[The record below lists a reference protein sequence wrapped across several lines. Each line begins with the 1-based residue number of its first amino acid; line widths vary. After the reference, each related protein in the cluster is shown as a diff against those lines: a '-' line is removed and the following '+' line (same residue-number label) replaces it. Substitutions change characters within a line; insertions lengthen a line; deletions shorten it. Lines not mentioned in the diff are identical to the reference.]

1 MARCAMRS
9 GNAVVKCAHSAPAQ
23 TDFGFTCSVPFGAL
37 HFFGFLPLPA
47 RKCLWEP
54 VSERAVENR
63 HIRVLNGLPDRRTDF
78 FVLGKVVQQ

>member
-37 HFFGFLPLPA
+37 HFWLFRLYRQGNASGSL
-47 RKCLWEP
+47 CLN
-54 VSERAVENR
+54 VR
-63 HIRVLNGLPDRRTDF
+63 
-78 FVLGKVVQQ
+78 

>member
-37 HFFGFLPLPA
+37 HFFWLFCPYRQGNASGSL
-47 RKCLWEP
+47 CLNVRWKTGIFA
-54 VSERAVENR
+54 S
-63 HIRVLNGLPDRRTDF
+63 
-78 FVLGKVVQQ
+78 